1 MLSGQ
6 IKIIGSYFHACKS
19 GKEDISTLGDLSAR
33 PTIIF
38 LNWLISGVQKIT
50 TDSTISWMKERGSC
64 SSYSYWTLAFL
75 FSFVAFGFLVLI
87 TF

>member
-6 IKIIGSYFHACKS
+6 IKI
-19 GKEDISTLGDLSAR
+19 ISTLGDLSAR

-64 SSYSYWTLAFL
+64 SNSDRNEYYMTSQ
-75 FSFVAFGFLVLI
+75 SKVLCQVNI
-87 TF
+87 